1 MCIRFASRKI
11 WVAGYQ
17 CDDTDFDF
25 HISLVTLITLV
36 TPCTLLRIVTH
47 CYPCDLV
54 THSYPCYP
62 F

>member
-17 CDDTDFDF
+17 CVDTDFDF

-36 TPCTLLRIVTH
+36 TPCKLLRIVTLVTLL
-47 CYPCDLV
+47 PFVTLV
-54 THSYPCYP
+54 THSYPC
-62 F
+62 